1 MNKNQF
7 DSLFSTTGVTNVVQ
21 KPEELWILVQ
31 AIQEISAKRMLE
43 IGTANGGTLK
53 FFEQV
58 AGPEGRII
66 TVDSGG
72 KKLDTLPVDFSNPL
86 CDIQLITG
94 FSQAPET
101 VEQVKQA
108 VGDEPLD
115 FLFIDGS
122 HEYEDVKADFDN
134 YHGLVR
140 PGGVIGFHDVNHPPV
155 KRLWD
160 EINIPCRSKDHHNHG
175 LGTGIIKL

>member
-1 MNKNQF
+1 
-7 DSLFSTTGVTNVVQ
+7 
-21 KPEELWILVQ
+21 
-31 AIQEISAKRMLE
+31 MLE

-58 AGPEGRII
+58 AGSGGRII
-66 TVDSGG
+66 TVDSAGRSFESV
-72 KKLDTLPVDFSNPL
+72 PVDFSNPL
-86 CDIQLITG
+86 CDIQFIQG

-101 VEQVKQA
+101 IEKVMQA

-122 HEYEDVKADFDN
+122 HEYEVVKADFDN

-140 PGGVIGFHDVNHPPV
+140 PGGIIGFHDVNCPTV
-155 KRLWD
+155 KRAWN
-160 EINIPCRSKDHHNHG
+160 EINIPHQSKVHHDLG